1 MQLGV
6 NYTRIKVSIL
16 PCHARNV
23 YIPTRKGLSSQ
34 KLRLSLLPVWG
45 ERQIFYIFPEHSDMK
60 VWLKLGSK
68 EDLRVTSRLAL
79 FLLFSKK
86 KRGEVSDKLF
96 PMLKKRHHQE
106 SAC

>member
-1 MQLGV
+1 MPRTERLHLDPEGPV
-6 NYTRIKVSIL
+6 IIKITSVSSTRMGRE
-16 PCHARNV
+16 AD
-23 YIPTRKGLSSQ
+23 
-34 KLRLSLLPVWG
+34 
-45 ERQIFYIFPEHSDMK
+45 FYIFPEHSDMK
-60 VWLKLGSK
+60 VWLELGSK

-106 SAC
+106 STC